1 MVAGLWLVSAICMV
15 VFGVLFRESYSLRRK
30 HRKQRGKIS
39 RKELDRA
46 EWLETIE
53 GGFAILGVGLAIV
66 AWILMV
72 Q

>member
-1 MVAGLWLVSAICMV
+1 MVAGLWIVSAVCIV
-15 VFGVLFRESYSLRRK
+15 IFGVLFRESYSLRRK
-30 HRKQRGKIS
+30 HRKQHGRIS
-39 RKELDRA
+39 YKELDHA

-53 GGFAILGVGLAIV
+53 GAFAIVGAGLAIV